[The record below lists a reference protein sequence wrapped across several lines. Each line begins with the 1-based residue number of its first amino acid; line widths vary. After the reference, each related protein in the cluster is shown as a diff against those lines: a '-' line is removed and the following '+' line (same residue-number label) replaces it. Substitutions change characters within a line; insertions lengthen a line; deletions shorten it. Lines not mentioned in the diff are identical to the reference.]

1 MNRIK
6 YIDMLKFVAIFSI
19 VLVHISGVWTNN
31 ELLNLPFHDLKE
43 FARFGV
49 PIFLMVTGCLAFNKE
64 IELSEF
70 LKKKTVRIL
79 LPVIFFTVLGILLS
93 VYPLNQPLS
102 RYWYCWMALGVYL
115 AIPLVNVFL
124 QNVKSKELDYFI
136 IVFLIASII
145 YHVTWKTGV
154 DIALDLNFFIGPMS
168 YVILGYYLS
177 RKKFNLS
184 ANKIIL
190 ISLIVFIGVSAFKIL
205 HYETFYL
212 YDNLMLTSKLS
223 LSFPQI
229 IQAASVFLMVKYTYE
244 AQSGVFGSI
253 RGFLEKDI
261 VNKFIVSI
269 SRASYGIYL
278 VHLLILRGGVDT
290 VLKHMHL
297 TGTMTAVYILL
308 VSTVLLIVSWLIV
321 VVLGKIPYV
330 KLVSG
335 YH

>member
-19 VLVHISGVWTNN
+19 VIVHVSGIWANV

-43 FARFGV
+43 CLRFGV
-49 PIFLMVTGCLAFNKE
+49 PIFLMITGCLAFNKE
-64 IELSEF
+64 IELSSF
-70 LKKKTVRIL
+70 LKKKVVRIA
-79 LPVIFFTVLGILLS
+79 LPVIFFTILGILLS
-93 VYPLNQPLS
+93 AYSTEQPLS

-115 AIPLVNVFL
+115 AIPLVNVFIK
-124 QNVKSKELDYFI
+124 NVKSKELDYFI
-136 IVFLIASII
+136 IIFLIASIL
-145 YHVTWKTGV
+145 YHLTWKMGV

-177 RKKFNLS
+177 RKEFNLS

-190 ISLIVFIGVSAFKIL
+190 ISLIVFIGVSVFKIL
-205 HYETFYL
+205 HYETLYL

-229 IQAASVFLMVKYTYE
+229 IQAASVFLMIKYTYE
-244 AQSGVFGSI
+244 AKSGIFGSI

-269 SRASYGIYL
+269 SVASYGIYL
-278 VHLLILRGGVDT
+278 VHLIILRGWMESA
-290 VLKHMHL
+290 LKNIHL
-297 TGTMTAVYILL
+297 TGTMTAILILLASTALLL
-308 VSTVLLIVSWLIV
+308 VSGIIITI
-321 VVLGKIPYV
+321 LGKIPYV

-335 YH
+335 YA